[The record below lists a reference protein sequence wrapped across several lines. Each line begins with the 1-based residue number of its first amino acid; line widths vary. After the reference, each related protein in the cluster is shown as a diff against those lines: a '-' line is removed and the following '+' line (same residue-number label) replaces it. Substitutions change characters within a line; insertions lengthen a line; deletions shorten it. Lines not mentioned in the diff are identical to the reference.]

1 MTQFTNGRGRVLYSR
16 QNIDAATERVRIT
29 QLNNR
34 ILIYALALALGLACA
49 LIGREVRIDQNL
61 TSHSIDHRAHAR
73 AVMRDFTS
81 NVVTHGRLTDFL
93 ANVSLVKRSLQ
104 RPAEESLQE
113 LQVSFEKAM
122 DSFPDALCVHL
133 FDTNNTPVVAV
144 TRIPQHAQEQVQR
157 QFREWLGSLDE
168 QRLKATSI
176 SQSLPLA
183 MSSDRPAELHPFYFV
198 RQPVMKASGET
209 LGFVVVSIDSSSTRA
224 GLINILGAEHEV
236 AISLRTKHGLW
247 RTNSAENFWRF
258 SSPPYLSLV
267 EEERQAQEDG
277 KHFFQAAVS
286 AGVERWETSLAP
298 WVVSTGGATALTY
311 GANVGVSIGRNEFL
325 ESHGIT
331 WTQTLHRA
339 AMWAGLFCLLTF
351 LFRLVAQYMR
361 AEREKHRTAYL
372 TAKREAER
380 DFLTGVA
387 SRRFAQKYLL
397 DIVNAD
403 AQRVKKYC
411 CILIDVD
418 HFKQVNDRYGHAVG
432 DECLKH
438 IARCIQSELRDRDLP
453 FRWGGEEFGVIVE
466 LGDEVARRTVCERI
480 RQRVEQES
488 YYLQSGEAI
497 RLTVSIGYFGLQV
510 DLEATFA
517 SVDDALYRAKRVGRN
532 RVVAGVPLAA
542 DSTPRRRA
550 FEGVDDPAMLVS
562 NEVRQAPVRSL

>member
-1 MTQFTNGRGRVLYSR
+1 RGRVLYSR
-16 QNIDAATERVRIT
+16 RNVEAATERVRIT

-73 AVMRDFTS
+73 ATMRDFTS

-113 LQVSFEKAM
+113 LQELQVSFEKAM

-133 FDTNNTPVVAV
+133 FDTNNTPLVAV

-236 AISLRTKHGLW
+236 AISLRTKYGLW

-267 EEERQAQEDG
+267 EEERQ
-277 KHFFQAAVS
+277 
-286 AGVERWETSLAP
+286 
-298 WVVSTGGATALTY
+298 
-311 GANVGVSIGRNEFL
+311 
-325 ESHGIT
+325 
-331 WTQTLHRA
+331 
-339 AMWAGLFCLLTF
+339 
-351 LFRLVAQYMR
+351 
-361 AEREKHRTAYL
+361 
-372 TAKREAER
+372 
-380 DFLTGVA
+380 
-387 SRRFAQKYLL
+387 
-397 DIVNAD
+397 
-403 AQRVKKYC
+403 
-411 CILIDVD
+411 
-418 HFKQVNDRYGHAVG
+418 
-432 DECLKH
+432 
-438 IARCIQSELRDRDLP
+438 
-453 FRWGGEEFGVIVE
+453 
-466 LGDEVARRTVCERI
+466 
-480 RQRVEQES
+480 
-488 YYLQSGEAI
+488 
-497 RLTVSIGYFGLQV
+497 
-510 DLEATFA
+510 
-517 SVDDALYRAKRVGRN
+517 
-532 RVVAGVPLAA
+532 
-542 DSTPRRRA
+542 
-550 FEGVDDPAMLVS
+550 
-562 NEVRQAPVRSL
+562 